1 VHQAQLTNQFS
12 LGGLN
17 DMNRKRLCGWLAAS
31 FATATFAMSTNTFA
45 STKAETDQPVT
56 LHPTNFTGIV
66 GTNRDDADKKM
77 GKLGFKMKKDAN
89 EDRGS
94 LWWNGTTKECVEL
107 IGKNGRVKSIEPAAS
122 SKCH

>member
-1 VHQAQLTNQFS
+1 
-12 LGGLN
+12 
-17 DMNRKRLCGWLAAS
+17 MNRKRVWLAAS
-31 FATATFAMSTNTFA
+31 FAVAAFAFGANTHA
-45 STKAETDQPVT
+45 STKTETAQTPTV
-56 LHPTNFTGIV
+56 HPTNFTGIV

-77 GKLGFKMKKDAN
+77 GRLGFKMKKSAN

-107 IGKNGRVKSIEPAAS
+107 IGKNGHVKSIEPAAS

>member
-1 VHQAQLTNQFS
+1 M
-12 LGGLN
+12 N
-17 DMNRKRLCGWLAAS
+17 DKRVWLAAS
-31 FATATFAMSTNTFA
+31 FAALALCASASA
-45 STKAETDQPVT
+45 STKAEGNQTATV
-56 LHPTNFTGIV
+56 HPSNYAGIV

-77 GKLGFKMKKDAN
+77 GKLGFKMKKEAN